1 MLKTHLDAESRYCQL
16 RREALE
22 ITSETLR
29 DDHSNVRATEIGS
42 DALSA
47 SRAWGASTTR
57 IKNWDWVEGYSIFR
71 FRYPKRFEM
80 ALWESSRLIGLSM
93 GRPTYQGSALRL
105 DYVEAS
111 PIDLGERPAIMEA
124 VLLGYAIYARLINAK
139 SIRIMHPVNER
150 VRSYYEKQKYEYV
163 AKGDYLFKEIT

>member
-1 MLKTHLDAESRYCQL
+1 
-16 RREALE
+16 
-22 ITSETLR
+22 
-29 DDHSNVRATEIGS
+29 
-42 DALSA
+42 
-47 SRAWGASTTR
+47 
-57 IKNWDWVEGYSIFR
+57 
-71 FRYPKRFEM
+71 
-80 ALWESSRLIGLSM
+80 M
-93 GRPTYQGSALRL
+93 GRPTYQGSALPL

-111 PIDLGERPAIMEA
+111 PIDLGERLAIMEA